1 MLPQVQAR
9 RGGGAPGPQGQ
20 AAEQV
25 RYPRSSWTSTFHARY
40 IYRIGLN
47 GPKELL
53 WFEYNSDG
61 GGHIAGCVWLNYG
74 KKPTLVLH
82 GNRKTEIRTQR
93 IIGPDTRVCQR
104 ATTRKELLANLLVA
118 EVELQTVARAKPV
131 VRPSLR
137 ALSAASDPATDQVSV
152 VCVTVTPG
160 PVLIKRTRKFCVS
173 ACTSGYIRINPFDTK
188 IQPRDAGEV

>member
-25 RYPRSSWTSTFHARY
+25 RYPRSSWTSTFHARH

-118 EVELQTVARAKPV
+118 EVELQPVARAKPI

-137 ALSAASDPATDQVSV
+137 ALSAAADPTANQVPV

-160 PVLIKRTRKFCVS
+160 PVLIERTRILSVNARPARHICVN
-173 ACTSGYIRINPFDTK
+173 AFDSK
-188 IQPRDAGEV
+188 IKSRDAGEV